1 MIPLEKNFQHLPPL
15 MEPGGVSFYTVP
27 VYFDTVI
34 KLFERLGSDAYNL
47 YVVAAE
53 LLLIGLLV
61 NWCAGVLHGTRGTRL
76 LRGLMVVLIAV
87 TLIVRVLVD
96 QLGWVRLELLYRY
109 FILGMA
115 FIALVAFQPELRR
128 GLMRLGGTPF
138 ARE

>member
-1 MIPLEKNFQHLPPL
+1 

-34 KLFERLGSDAYNL
+34 KLFQRLGSDAYNL

-96 QLGWVRLELLYRY
+96 QLGLVRLDLL
-109 FILGMA
+109 
-115 FIALVAFQPELRR
+115 
-128 GLMRLGGTPF
+128 
-138 ARE
+138 